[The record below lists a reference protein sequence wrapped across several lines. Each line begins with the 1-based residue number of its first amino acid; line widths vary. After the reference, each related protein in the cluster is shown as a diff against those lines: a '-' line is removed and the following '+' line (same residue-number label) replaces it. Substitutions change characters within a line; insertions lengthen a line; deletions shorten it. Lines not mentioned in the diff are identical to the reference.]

1 MFSRLDFLMPL
12 VKNMRETERKSKSPI
27 EKKSKSPVDKI
38 ITSKSPEDSKA
49 KPLCDIKKVLPI
61 SKNNNKRKDL
71 FTTNGES
78 KSKKQ
83 KYDVSKDN
91 VEKVKSESNSS
102 NVDNQ
107 MISTSSDNKQM
118 ISAKFTI
125 TTLLNTNQP
134 QLILTHP
141 IAAQLDEDYD

>member
-1 MFSRLDFLMPL
+1 
-12 VKNMRETERKSKSPI
+12 MRETERKSKSPI

-49 KPLCDIKKVLPI
+49 KPLSDIKKVLPI

-78 KSKKQ
+78 KTKKQ
-83 KYDVSKDN
+83 KYDISKND
-91 VEKVKSESNSS
+91 VGKVKIKSNS
-102 NVDNQ
+102 DE
-107 MISTSSDNKQM
+107 KQM

-125 TTLLNTNQP
+125 TSLLNTNEA

-141 IAAQLDEDYD
+141 TAAQLDEDYD

>member
-49 KPLCDIKKVLPI
+49 KPLSDIKKVLPI

-83 KYDVSKDN
+83 KYDVSKND
-91 VEKVKSESNSS
+91 VEKVKRESNST
-102 NVDNQ
+102 NDDN
-107 MISTSSDNKQM
+107 QM

-134 QLILTHP
+134 QLLLTHP

>member
-27 EKKSKSPVDKI
+27 EKKSKSPVDKT
-38 ITSKSPEDSKA
+38 ITSKSPGDSKA
-49 KPLCDIKKVLPI
+49 KPLSDIKKVLPI

-83 KYDVSKDN
+83 KYDVSKND
-91 VEKVKSESNSS
+91 
-102 NVDNQ
+102 DNQ
-107 MISTSSDNKQM
+107 MISKSSDKKQM